1 MAMHNLVIGN
11 WNIERMNRW
20 FSSDNAGS
28 PALKPSGR
36 IAGVTNGMNAD
47 IVTINTKSK
56 YIH

>member
-1 MAMHNLVIGN
+1 MHNLVIGN